1 MANSRHIARLLGP
14 TLLAL
19 TLTESINLD
28 IWTETP
34 LPVVYISGTL
44 LFVSGLSIIRAHNHW
59 TASWPV
65 LVTIIGWFALL
76 AGLFRMLVPEFS
88 LRLVQQT
95 TTPYPWILVLLA
107 IGSVLTFKAYCREGT
122 KEK

>member
-65 LVTIIGWFALL
+65 LVNHDTISMDTRAARDRERFDFQSLL
-76 AGLFRMLVPEFS
+76 SRRNQGKIREPD
-88 LRLVQQT
+88 
-95 TTPYPWILVLLA
+95 
-107 IGSVLTFKAYCREGT
+107 GSAAR
-122 KEK
+122 